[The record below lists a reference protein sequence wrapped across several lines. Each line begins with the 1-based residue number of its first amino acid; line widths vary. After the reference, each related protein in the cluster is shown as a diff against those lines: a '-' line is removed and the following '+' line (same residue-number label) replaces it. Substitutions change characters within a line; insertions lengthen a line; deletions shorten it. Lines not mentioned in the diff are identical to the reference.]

1 MDSAFNFN
9 GAPKQFGAVNGA
21 INKFQKGLKK
31 SAAKKTA
38 SGRAKLAA
46 KDQDLLNQREH
57 ERGMQRDTHIAGL
70 QQQNAT
76 MGAVVGHVLGSASSA
91 QEHKQ
96 KMAQTRLG
104 QKHELAKSSQEHMQ
118 KTDTLINTQN
128 HEARMAG
135 MHHENAMGAIN
146 AAGQAGN
153 VSSIKLPNGGAASFR
168 APEKGQQF
176 GSVGGEE

>member
-1 MDSAFNFN
+1 MDSAFNFG
-9 GAPKQFGAVNGA
+9 GAPKQFDGVNRVV
-21 INKFQKGLKK
+21 NKVQKGLKK
-31 SAAKKTA
+31 SVAKKTA
-38 SGRAKLAA
+38 SGKAKLAA
-46 KDQDLLNQREH
+46 KDIDTLNQREH
-57 ERGMQRDTHIAGL
+57 ERSMQRDTHIAGL

-76 MGAVVGHVLGSASSA
+76 MGAVVGHVIGSASSA

-96 KMAQTRLG
+96 KLAQTRLG
-104 QKHELAKSSQEHMQ
+104 NKHELAKSSQEHMQ

-135 MHHENAMGAIN
+135 MHHENAVGAIT

-153 VSSIKLPNGGAASFR
+153 ISSIKLPNGGAAAFR